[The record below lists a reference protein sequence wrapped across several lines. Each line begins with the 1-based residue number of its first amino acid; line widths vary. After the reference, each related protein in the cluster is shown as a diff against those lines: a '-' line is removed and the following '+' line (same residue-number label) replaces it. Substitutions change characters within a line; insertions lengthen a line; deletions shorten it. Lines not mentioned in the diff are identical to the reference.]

1 MLPRELDEEVE
12 RFRGGYV
19 NVAVVE
25 HLQRTDLFFLEVTIR
40 EQGGTYIYRINATR
54 RELDKFSNQRVLG
67 DWVLDK
73 DGTIKIYRGVELQA
87 ILSPATT
94 GILLR
99 KLKQIART

>member
-1 MLPRELDEEVE
+1 MLPRELDEEVKSFQE
-12 RFRGGYV
+12 GYV
-19 NVAVVE
+19 SVAVVE
-25 HLQRTDLFFLEVTIR
+25 HLQRTDMFFIDVTIR

-87 ILSPATT
+87 ILSPETSK
-94 GILLR
+94 ILL
-99 KLKQIART
+99 KKFKQIART